1 MVLCFVFLIFTLDQW
16 RIVLFTPYLFIDLF
30 IYLFFSLFHGQ
41 INLINDILT
50 KKTQP
55 FKEKP
60 TNSL

>member
-16 RIVLFTPYLFIDLF
+16 RIVLFSPYLFIDLL